1 MRAAL
6 LLGLLLHGAAMLA
19 QSSGKA
25 DSLAAAVASATSDT
39 ARASALNALGRAI
52 FATNPREA
60 ITYFD
65 AALGAIAES
74 RMPSDSATLL
84 LQGEV
89 LNNLGAAH
97 ERMGEYTAAL
107 RRYREAIDLRT
118 RISDRQGLANSFA
131 NLAVLYR
138 KQGETRGA
146 QEANLRALDHARAIA
161 DTVLELNALIN
172 LALLYQYM
180 ELPEEAHRHYAIA
193 ETLARARDDRGA
205 MARILNGQGGLY
217 RKAGQADSALHNYR
231 RSLALRRAL
240 RDEAGMATVFAN
252 LAEVME
258 VQGVTEAALA
268 YLDSCIAIRA
278 PRGDR
283 SGLVHA
289 QSRRAGILLRAGR
302 AAEALRHARA
312 AIALAEQTGSLND
325 HLMATKALSEALA
338 GTGDHRGALEQ
349 LRAHQAIKDSLNS
362 SERAQELLRE
372 DFRLSIERLR
382 VSDSLALESE
392 RRLADV
398 RVQAMHARSR
408 WQWIAVAVSGASA
421 LLLLLLYRAV
431 RDGKRRSDA
440 LLLNILP
447 AQVAEELKRD
457 GRAQAVRFDRAT
469 VIFADIVG
477 FTALS
482 ERLGPEQLV
491 RVVDACFS
499 AFDRVVQEQG
509 AEKIKTVGDA
519 YMAVCGAPR
528 QNDSHALMAA
538 RTALGMLQALEQLDL
553 EGLRLQVRVGLHSGP
568 VVAGIVGLN
577 KFQYDIWGDTVNTA
591 ARMQA
596 ASEPGR
602 INVSG
607 ATRAALGPLGRFE
620 ARGSL
625 DVKGKGAVEMHFLLG
640 LA

>member
-1 MRAAL
+1 MRCGL
-6 LLGLLLHGAAMLA
+6 LTWLLLHGAACLG
-19 QSSGKA
+19 QPSTKA
-25 DSLAAAVASATSDT
+25 DSLAAVVESASSDT
-39 ARASALNALGRAI
+39 ARARALNALGRAV
-52 FATNPREA
+52 FATTPKDA
-60 ITYFD
+60 ITHFD
-65 AALGAIAES
+65 AALGAIADA
-74 RMPSDSATLL
+74 RMPNDSALHRL
-84 LQGEV
+84 HGEV

-97 ERMGEYTAAL
+97 ERIGEYSAAL

-118 RISDRQGLANSFA
+118 RIGDRMGLANSFA

-138 KQGETRGA
+138 KQGETKGA
-146 QEANLRALDHARAIA
+146 LEANLRALNHARAIA
-161 DTVLELNALIN
+161 DPDLEQNALIN
-172 LALLYQYM
+172 LALLYQYL
-180 ELPEEAHRHYAIA
+180 ELPAEAHRHYASA
-193 ETLARARDDRGA
+193 DSLARARDDRRA
-205 MARILNGQGGLY
+205 LARILNGQGGLY
-217 RKAGQADSALHNYR
+217 TQAGQADSALHLYR
-231 RSLALRRAL
+231 RSLALRKAL
-240 RDEAGMATVFAN
+240 HDEAGMATVFAN
-252 LAEVME
+252 LAEVLE
-258 VQGVTEAALA
+258 AQGDPVAALA

-312 AIALAEQTGSLND
+312 AQAFAAQTGSLND
-325 HLMATKALSEALA
+325 QLMATKALSEALA

-349 LRAHQAIKDSLNS
+349 LRAHQAFKDSLNS

-392 RRLADV
+392 RQLADV

-408 WQWIAVAVSGASA
+408 WQWTAVAVSGASA

-431 RDGKRRSDA
+431 RKGKRRSDE

-447 AQVAEELKRD
+447 AQVADELKRD
-457 GRAQAVRFDRAT
+457 GRAQAVRFDQAT

-499 AFDRVVQEQG
+499 AFDRVVLEHG

-519 YMAVCGAPR
+519 YMAVCGVPR
-528 QNDSHALMAA
+528 PSDDHALKAA
-538 RTALGMLQALEQLDL
+538 RTALGMLAAVERLDL
-553 EGLRLQVRVGLHSGP
+553 EGLRLQVRIGLHSGP

-607 ATRAALGPLGRFE
+607 ATRAALGQRGRFE
-620 ARGSL
+620 ARGNL